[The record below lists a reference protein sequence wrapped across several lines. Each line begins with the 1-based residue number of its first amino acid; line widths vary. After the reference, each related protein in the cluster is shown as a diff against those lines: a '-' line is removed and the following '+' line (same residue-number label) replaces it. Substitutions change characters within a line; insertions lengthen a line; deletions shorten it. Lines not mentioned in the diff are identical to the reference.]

1 MAGQQDIGALVV
13 TLEAQTA
20 AFEKGMQQATNE
32 IKKFGGA
39 ASSVEQQLGGIQGAF
54 FKFNVATAALST
66 GLNAVVGAFGKLRSF
81 ASVREQLDNVE
92 ASFTAVLGSAERAG
106 DMIMRVKRISNE
118 LGTSIPQTADALR
131 RITIG
136 LKQLG
141 STNSEIETVTT
152 TFLKIGAIGGSIE
165 EATAAIFQFS
175 QALGAGV
182 LRGDELIS
190 LLERQPLIAQEIAKY
205 LQKIGLSA
213 DGSVQSLRALA
224 RDGKVTS
231 VILRDALVDASARIA
246 EQYKSLPVRI
256 SQALNRIT
264 NLLNEFYYDIN
275 KKLKI
280 NEGLSDF
287 LEKIPGLIS
296 GPLKNLSLFFEDLS
310 KNMWAVQLATL
321 GLAAA
326 LAGPLAL
333 ALRSVT
339 IAAAAFIATPVGA
352 ALTALGIAIIA
363 ITAYW
368 KELRDTILQLGIGFL
383 QLGGIIKKAFGGD
396 DSNIQAMI
404 IDLEAARMQTVELGK
419 ATENAQEATNG
430 LSDAQR
436 KAAEAAKK
444 YGEAI
449 AKSMES
455 FRESIFGARIELAT
469 IPAKIKELQALIAQ
483 EKNPVMLEKLKDM
496 LKKLKEELDPV
507 DAALRKAAEATQ
519 NATNPFNALAK
530 ELESLDKQLAAG
542 YISWDTYGIAVE
554 QALDKIQPKKL
565 EESKTALDEIGVAI
579 GTSLSNSVAD
589 FTDVLFE
596 ADQTFAKF
604 AENFLKSI
612 AKMIVQLMLL
622 KAVKTSLGGTAFGD
636 FLGFKANAAGDS
648 YEGGTGLK
656 QGVYDKPTFF
666 AFANGGAFG
675 GRNRLGVMG
684 EAGPEA
690 ILPLK
695 RGANGQLGVQ
705 AGASMGSSETIVNV
719 YNSADATVKTSET
732 TNSDGSK
739 TIDIMIEK
747 KVKELF
753 GTGAMDKSMR
763 ASYGLI
769 RSAA

>member
-39 ASSVEQQLGGIQGAF
+39 ATAVEQQLGGIQGAF
-54 FKFNVATAALST
+54 FKFNQATSALST
-66 GLNAVVGAFGKLRSF
+66 GMSAVAAAFGKLRSF
-81 ASVREQLDNVE
+81 ASVRESLDNVQ
-92 ASFTAVLGSAERAG
+92 ASFTAVLGSGERAA
-106 DMIMRVKRISNE
+106 DMMMRVKRISNE
-118 LGTSIPQTADALR
+118 LGTTIPQTADAVR
-131 RITIG
+131 RMSIG

-141 STNSEIETVTT
+141 STNAEVEKVTT

-190 LLERQPLIAQEIAKY
+190 LLERQPLIAQEIAQY

-231 VILRDALVDASARIA
+231 VILRDALVDASEKIA
-246 EQYKSLPVRI
+246 EQYKSMPVRI
-256 SQALNRIT
+256 SQAMNKIKNVLD
-264 NLLNEFYYDIN
+264 EFYYDVN

-280 NEGLSDF
+280 NEGISDF
-287 LEKIPGLIS
+287 LEKIPGLLS
-296 GPLKNLSLFFEDLS
+296 GPLKNLSLFFDDLA
-310 KNMWAVQLATL
+310 KNMWAVQAATIA
-321 GLAAA
+321 LAAA
-326 LAGPLAL
+326 MAGPLAV
-333 ALRSVT
+333 ALRAVT

-352 ALTALGIAIIA
+352 VLTALGVAIVA
-363 ITAYW
+363 VTAFW

-383 QLGGIIKKAFGGD
+383 QLGGIIKKTFGGD
-396 DSNIQAMI
+396 DSNIQSMI

-419 ATENAQEATNG
+419 ATEKAEEATNKM
-430 LSDAQR
+430 SDAQR

-444 YGEAI
+444 FGEAV

-455 FRESIFGARIELAT
+455 FRESIFGARVELAT
-469 IPAKIKELQALIAQ
+469 IPAKIKELNALIAT

-496 LKKLKEELDPV
+496 LKQLKDELDPV
-507 DAALRKAAEATQ
+507 DAALRKFAESTQ
-519 NATNPFNALAK
+519 NATNPANEVAKELDNLDKALAK
-530 ELESLDKQLAAG
+530 G
-542 YISWDTYGIAVE
+542 YISWETYGAAV
-554 QALDKIQPKKL
+554 DKAMEKLQPPKL
-565 EESKTALDEIGVAI
+565 EETKEMLDEIGVAM
-579 GTSLSNSVAD
+579 GNTLSNSVAD

-596 ADQTFAKF
+596 ADQTFMKF
-604 AENFLKSI
+604 AENFLKQI
-612 AKMIVQLMLL
+612 AKMIVQMMLL
-622 KAVKTSLGGTAFGD
+622 KAIKTSLGGTDFGN

-648 YEGGTGLK
+648 YDEGTGLK
-656 QGVYDKPTFF
+656 HGVYDKPTFF
-666 AFANGGAFG
+666 AFANGGAFS

-705 AGASMGSSETIVNV
+705 AGNMAVPETTVNV
-719 YNSADATVKTSET
+719 YNSADATVTTSET
-732 TNSDGSK
+732 TNQDGSK
-739 TIDIMIEK
+739 QIDIMIEK

-763 ASYGLI
+763 ASYGLV

>member
-39 ASSVEQQLGGIQGAF
+39 AQAVEGQLSGIQGAF
-54 FKFNVATAALST
+54 LKFNVATAAIST
-66 GLNAVVGAFGKLRSF
+66 GMNMVMRAFSSIRGF
-81 ASVREQLDNVE
+81 AEIRQNLDNIE
-92 ASFTAVLGSAERAG
+92 ASFSAVLGSGERAA
-106 DMIMRVKRISNE
+106 DMMVRIRKISNE
-118 LGTSIPQTADALR
+118 LGTGLPQTADAVR
-131 RITIG
+131 RMAIG

-141 STNSEIETVTT
+141 SSNQEIERITS
-152 TFLKIGAIGGSIE
+152 TFLKLGAIGGSIE

-175 QALGAGV
+175 QALGSGT

-213 DGSVQSLRALA
+213 DGSVGSLRKLA
-224 RDGKVTS
+224 SEGKVSST
-231 VILRDALVDASARIA
+231 LLKEALLDAEEAIA
-246 EQYKSLPVRI
+246 AKYAAMPMKI
-256 SQALNRIT
+256 SQAMNKIGNAFTMLAI
-264 NLLNEFYYDIN
+264 DIN
-275 KKLKI
+275 KDFQI
-280 NEGLSDF
+280 NEGVGKALQGIISA
-287 LEKIPGLIS
+287 LETPM
-296 GPLKNLSLFFEDLS
+296 KNIRQLS
-310 KNMWAVQLATL
+310 KDVSENL
-321 GLAAA
+321 GFVGKAA
-326 LAGPLAL
+326 LVMAAIFAGPLLSSIYA
-333 ALRSVT
+333 VT
-339 IAAAAFIATPVGA
+339 AASLTLIATPVGA
-352 ALTALGIAIIA
+352 ALVAIVGAGTAILVF
-363 ITAYW
+363 YN
-368 KELRDTILQLGIGFL
+368 ELRDTVLALAEGFVEL
-383 QLGGIIKKAFGGD
+383 YAIVKETFGGD
-396 DSNIQAMI
+396 TSNARAMLINLQAM
-404 IDLEAARMQTVELGK
+404 RME
-419 ATENAQEATNG
+419 TEKTGEATKEVTEQTKK

-436 KAAEAAKK
+436 AALEYAKKFAEAVKA
-444 YGEAI
+444 
-449 AKSMES
+449 SMES
-455 FRESIFGARIELAT
+455 FRESIFKARVELET
-469 IPAKIKELQALIAQ
+469 IPPKMKELEALIST
-483 EKNPVMLEKLKDM
+483 EKNPVMLEKLKEM
-496 LKKLKEELDPV
+496 LKQLKDELDPA
-507 DAALRKAAEATQ
+507 DAALRKFAEATQ
-519 NATNPFNALAK
+519 NATNPANEVAKELDNLDKALAK
-530 ELESLDKQLAAG
+530 G

-554 QALDKIQPKKL
+554 RAMEKLSAPKL
-565 EESKTALDEIGVAI
+565 EETKTALDEIGVAI
-579 GTSLSNSVAD
+579 GNTLSNSVAD
-589 FTDVLFE
+589 LTDVLFE
-596 ADQTFAKF
+596 ADQTFMKF
-604 AENFLKSI
+604 AENFLKQI
-612 AKMIVQLMLL
+612 AKMIVQMMLL
-622 KAVKTSLGGTAFGD
+622 KAIKTSLGGTSFGD
-636 FLGFKANAAGDS
+636 FLGFKANADGDS

-705 AGASMGSSETIVNV
+705 AGSMGSSETIVNV

-763 ASYGLI
+763 ASYGLV

>member
-39 ASSVEQQLGGIQGAF
+39 ASAVEQQLGGIQGAF
-54 FKFNVATAALST
+54 LKFNVATTAIST
-66 GLNAVVGAFGKLRSF
+66 GMNMVASAFAKLRSF
-81 ASVREQLDNVE
+81 AEVRESLDNVQ
-92 ASFTAVLGSAERAG
+92 ASFTAVLGSGNRAA
-106 DMIMRVKRISNE
+106 DMMMRVKRISNE
-118 LGTSIPQTADALR
+118 LGTGIPQTANAVR
-131 RITIG
+131 RMAIG
-136 LKQLG
+136 LNQLG
-141 STNSEIETVTT
+141 STNAEIEKVTT

-175 QALGAGV
+175 QALGSGT

-213 DGSVQSLRALA
+213 DGTIGSLRKLA
-224 RDGKVTS
+224 SEGKVTS
-231 VILRDALVDASARIA
+231 TILKDAMIDAEARIA
-246 EQYKSLPVRI
+246 EQYKSMPIRI
-256 SQALNRIT
+256 SQALNKIT
-264 NLLNEFYYDIN
+264 NQLNEFYYEVN

-280 NEGLSDF
+280 NEGISDF

-296 GPLKNLSLFFEDLS
+296 GPLKNLGLFFDDLS
-310 KNMWAVQLATL
+310 KNMWVLQVATIAV
-321 GLAAA
+321 AAA
-326 LAGPLAL
+326 FAGPLVAAL
-333 ALRSVT
+333 NAAR
-339 IAAAAFIATPVGA
+339 IASLAFIATPVGA
-352 ALTALGIAIIA
+352 VLAALGLAIAGVM
-363 ITAYW
+363 AYW

-396 DSNIQAMI
+396 DSNIQSMI
-404 IDLEAARMQTVELGK
+404 IDLEAARMETVELGK
-419 ATENAQEATNG
+419 ATTEAEEATKK

-436 KAAEAAKK
+436 AAAEYAKK
-444 YGEAI
+444 FGEAVK
-449 AKSMES
+449 KSMES
-455 FRESIFGARIELAT
+455 FRESIFGARVELAT
-469 IPAKIKELQALIAQ
+469 IPEKMKELERLMST

-496 LKKLKEELDPV
+496 YKKLKEELDPV

-519 NATNPFNALAK
+519 NATNPMNALAK

-579 GTSLSNSVAD
+579 GTTLSNSVSD
-589 FTDVLFE
+589 LTDVLFE
-596 ADQTFAKF
+596 ADATFMKF
-604 AENFLKSI
+604 AENFLKQI
-612 AKMIVQLMLL
+612 AKMIVQMMLL
-622 KAVKTSLGGTAFGD
+622 KAIKTSLGGTSFGD

-666 AFANGGAFG
+666 AFANGGTFG

-705 AGASMGSSETIVNV
+705 AGNMASSETVVNV
-719 YNSADATVKTSET
+719 YNSADAVVKTSET
-732 TNSDGSK
+732 TNQDGSK

-763 ASYGLI
+763 ASYGLV

>member
-39 ASSVEQQLGGIQGAF
+39 ATAVEQQLSGIQGAF
-54 FKFNVATAALST
+54 FKFNQATAAIST
-66 GLNAVVGAFGKLRSF
+66 GMNLVASAFGKLRSF
-81 ASVREQLDNVE
+81 AEIRESLDNVQ
-92 ASFTAVLGSAERAG
+92 ASFTAVLGSGTRAA
-106 DMIMRVKRISNE
+106 DMMMRVKRISNE
-118 LGTSIPQTADALR
+118 LGTSIPQTANAVR
-131 RITIG
+131 RMAIG
-136 LKQLG
+136 LNQLG
-141 STNSEIETVTT
+141 STNAEVEKVTT

-175 QALGAGV
+175 QALGSGT

-213 DGSVQSLRALA
+213 DGTIGSLRKLA
-224 RDGKVTS
+224 SEGKVTS
-231 VILRDALVDASARIA
+231 AILKDAMLDASERIN
-246 EQYKSLPVRI
+246 EQYKSMPIRI
-256 SQALNRIT
+256 SQALNKIS
-264 NLLNEFYYDIN
+264 NQLNEFYYEIN

-280 NEGLSDF
+280 NEGISDF
-287 LEKIPGLIS
+287 LEEIPGLIS

-310 KNMWAVQLATL
+310 KNMWAVQLATI

-326 LAGPLAL
+326 LAGPLAV

-352 ALTALGIAIIA
+352 ALTALGLAIVA
-363 ITAYW
+363 ITAFW

-383 QLGGIIKKAFGGD
+383 QLGGIIKKTFGGD

-419 ATENAQEATNG
+419 ATVEAEEATNKM
-430 LSDAQR
+430 SDAQR

-444 YGEAI
+444 FGEAV

-455 FRESIFGARIELAT
+455 FRESILGARVELAT
-469 IPAKIKELQALIAQ
+469 IPAKIKELNALIAT

-496 LKKLKEELDPV
+496 LKKLKEELDPA
-507 DAALRKAAEATQ
+507 DAALRKFAESTQ
-519 NATNPFNALAK
+519 NATNPANEVAKELDNLDKALAK
-530 ELESLDKQLAAG
+530 G
-542 YISWDTYGIAVE
+542 YISWDTYGAAV
-554 QALDKIQPKKL
+554 DKAMEKLQPPKL
-565 EESKTALDEIGVAI
+565 EETKTALDEIGIAI
-579 GTSLSNSVAD
+579 GNTLSNSVAD

-596 ADQTFAKF
+596 ADQTFMKF
-604 AENFLKSI
+604 AENFLKQI
-612 AKMIVQLMLL
+612 AKMIVQMMIL
-622 KAVKTSLGGTAFGD
+622 KAIKTSLGGTDFGS
-636 FLGFKANAAGDS
+636 FLGLSKNADGNS
-648 YEGGTGLK
+648 FEGGTGLK

-705 AGASMGSSETIVNV
+705 AGNMGSSETIVNV
-719 YNSADATVKTSET
+719 YNSADATVKTAET
-732 TNSDGSK
+732 TNQDGVK
-739 TIDIMIEK
+739 QIDIIIEK

-763 ASYGLI
+763 SSYGLI